1 VVHEQVQTDTADDAD
16 ILLPATTSMEHED
29 FYRSFGHL
37 YVQHADPVIE
47 PQGEAK
53 SNWEVFRLLAR
64 ALGMKDR
71 HYERP
76 LSDLVSAHLRASGPA
91 FHGITYERLR
101 GERTVRLSLP
111 RPFMPF
117 ADGAPTP
124 SGKVEFYSETLAR
137 QGLPPL
143 PTTFPSGR
151 ARTIRRSPSATPSAV
166 TCRRTASS

>member
-64 ALGMKDR
+64 WG
-71 HYERP
+71 
-76 LSDLVSAHLRASGPA
+76 
-91 FHGITYERLR
+91 
-101 GERTVRLSLP
+101 
-111 RPFMPF
+111 
-117 ADGAPTP
+117 
-124 SGKVEFYSETLAR
+124 
-137 QGLPPL
+137 
-143 PTTFPSGR
+143 
-151 ARTIRRSPSATPSAV
+151 
-166 TCRRTASS
+166 